1 MEKKVWGK
9 IMKQEEHKGRE
20 NHNGIKCKEQEHE
33 KDADERGEREE
44 EGGDVG
50 AKKLGQKEAT

>member
-1 MEKKVWGK
+1 
-9 IMKQEEHKGRE
+9 MKQEEHKGRE
-20 NHNGIKCKEQEHE
+20 NHDENKCNEQEHE
-33 KDADERGEREE
+33 KDADERGEMVE